1 MNSRPAIAVL
11 GSKTEWKVVL
21 RNLGQMLFL
30 ISPDASIFEYEECCK
45 ICGLHSH
52 FLNAYLY
59 VNKAGGKKSTTAKK
73 SLSLPKQQTS
83 HALQRLAVFSMSAF
97 LVNRFQQLP
106 ANFPFAELKRCRMIN
121 KLLEKIFA
129 TQGKGKKNI
138 LTALGYDIALRNWI
152 WDTTGKLQL
161 REKKARVNKEVE
173 LLRAQLMQIDDR
185 GRNALKNVESRLD
198 NIQEE
203 LQNAQKAIEKLQHIQ
218 QWFSMNKF
226 LLNDVL
232 YNNLGNINFAE
243 NENHDEN
250 DKSADEDDADNNG
263 NAQKNDENVGEAPE
277 NNEARGEEEEEEEE
291 VSEEEVQVHY
301 TDSDVGGEEESDN
314 ASKE

>member
-59 VNKAGGKKSTTAKK
+59 VNKAGGKKLTTAKK
-73 SLSLPKQQTS
+73 NLSLPKQQTS
-83 HALQRLAVFSMSAF
+83 HALQRLAVCSMSAF

-161 REKKARVNKEVE
+161 REKKVRVNKDVE
-173 LLRAQLMQIDDR
+173 LLRAQLMQIDNR
-185 GRNALKNVESRLD
+185 SRNALKNVESRLD
-198 NIQEE
+198 NMQEE

-218 QWFSMNKF
+218 QWFSMNKS
-226 LLNDVL
+226 LLSDLL
-232 YNNLGNINFAE
+232 YTNIGANKSLE

-277 NNEARGEEEEEEEE
+277 NNKARGEKKEA
-291 VSEEEVQVHY
+291 QILY
-301 TDSDVGGEEESDN
+301 TDSDVGGEEESDD
-314 ASKE
+314 ASTE

>member
-1 MNSRPAIAVL
+1 LNSRPAIAVL

-59 VNKAGGKKSTTAKK
+59 VNKAGGKKLTTAKK
-73 SLSLPKQQTS
+73 NLSLPKQQTS
-83 HALQRLAVFSMSAF
+83 HALQRLAVCSMSAF

-161 REKKARVNKEVE
+161 REKKVRVNKDVE
-173 LLRAQLMQIDDR
+173 LLRAQLMQIDNR
-185 GRNALKNVESRLD
+185 SRNALKNVESRLD
-198 NIQEE
+198 NMQEE

-218 QWFSMNKF
+218 QWFSMNKS
-226 LLNDVL
+226 LLSDLL
-232 YNNLGNINFAE
+232 YTNIGANKSLE

-277 NNEARGEEEEEEEE
+277 NNKARGEKKEA
-291 VSEEEVQVHY
+291 QILY
-301 TDSDVGGEEESDN
+301 TDSDVGGEEESDD
-314 ASKE
+314 ASTE